1 MWNQRFLSF
10 LFFIFFVMPILFP
23 ADNVLLCGKS
33 VSLPWK
39 FAFSQKIPTLECQ
52 DRVDGSAASSDPD
65 LEMVHE
71 LVLGMQD
78 VQQVVAGLGVHPVD
92 HLLEGC
98 LLVLNKHALGCGA
111 DSNRHPRWESP
122 PHTKQTNWE
131 RISDVIW
138 QDGNWMVVLQKG
150 VQI

>member
-1 MWNQRFLSF
+1 MKPALPFFSLFCFVFCNDDSF
-10 LFFIFFVMPILFP
+10 PCRQCF
-23 ADNVLLCGKS
+23 LCGKS

-52 DRVDGSAASSDPD
+52 DRVDGGAASSDPD

-111 DSNRHPRWESP
+111 ESNRHPLWESP

-131 RISDVIW
+131 RISDVI
-138 QDGNWMVVLQKG
+138 
-150 VQI
+150 

>member
-1 MWNQRFLSF
+1 MKPVLPFF
-10 LFFIFFVMPILFP
+10 PLFFVVVMPIFFP
-23 ADNVLLCGKS
+23 ADNVFLCRKS

-39 FAFSQKIPTLECQ
+39 FTFSQKIPTPECQ
-52 DRVDGSAASSDPD
+52 DRADGGAASSDPD

-78 VQQVVAGLGVHPVD
+78 VQQVVAGLSVHPVD

-111 DSNRHPRWESP
+111 ESNRHPLWESP
-122 PHTKQTNWE
+122 PHKQTWNALAMSYDKTAIEWLDYKKL
-131 RISDVIW
+131 I
-138 QDGNWMVVLQKG
+138 
-150 VQI
+150 QI